1 MLFEHGSDYR
11 KGCLLSNPAVRGLW
25 LAIATLTAAL
35 VGATA
40 GLLAWAGGLNPPT
53 AVLTG
58 GGAFAG
64 TVLLVLTVIRFT
76 TGQAE

>member
-1 MLFEHGSDYR
+1 MT
-11 KGCLLSNPAVRGLW
+11 NPTVRGLW
-25 LAIATLTAAL
+25 LAIATLTAVI

-53 AVLTG
+53 AILTG

-64 TVLLVLTVIRFT
+64 TVLLILTAMRFT
-76 TGQAE
+76 AGEPQ

>member
-1 MLFEHGSDYR
+1 MTTLT
-11 KGCLLSNPAVRGLW
+11 VRGIW
-25 LAIATLTAAL
+25 LAIAALTAVL

-58 GGAFAG
+58 GAG
-64 TVLLVLTVIRFT
+64 FGGTLLLILTAVRFT
-76 TGQAE
+76 AGETQ

>member
-1 MLFEHGSDYR
+1 LT
-11 KGCLLSNPAVRGLW
+11 NPIVRGLW
-25 LAIATLTAAL
+25 LAIAALTAVL

-58 GGAFAG
+58 GGGFAG
-64 TVLLVLTVIRFT
+64 TILLILTAVRFT
-76 TGQAE
+76 AGEPQ

>member
-1 MLFEHGSDYR
+1 MT
-11 KGCLLSNPAVRGLW
+11 NPTIRGLW
-25 LAIATLTAAL
+25 LAIAALAAVL

-58 GGAFAG
+58 GAGFAG
-64 TVLLVLTVIRFT
+64 TVLLVLTAVQFT
-76 TGQAE
+76 TGNSR

>member
-1 MLFEHGSDYR
+1 MTT
-11 KGCLLSNPAVRGLW
+11 KGCPLLTDPTARGLW
-25 LAIATLTAAL
+25 LAIATLTAVI

-53 AVLTG
+53 AILTA

-64 TVLLVLTVIRFT
+64 TMLLFLTIVRFT
-76 TGQAE
+76 AGQAE